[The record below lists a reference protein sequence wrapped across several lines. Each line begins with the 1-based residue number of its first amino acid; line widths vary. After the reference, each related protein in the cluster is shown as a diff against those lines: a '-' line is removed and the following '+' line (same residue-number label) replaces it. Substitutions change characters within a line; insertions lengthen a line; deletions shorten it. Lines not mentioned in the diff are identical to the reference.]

1 MSEST
6 VENNDFEL
14 PDGER
19 LADGPA
25 LVVDVGGFEGP
36 LDLLLALAR
45 TQQVDLSKIS
55 ILALAEQYLDFI
67 DRARDLKIEIAAD
80 YLVMAAWLAYLKS
93 RLLLPEPPADEEPS
107 AADLAADLA
116 QRLQHLEAIRQAGAR
131 LMTRHRLTH
140 DFFARGMPEQ
150 MKEGPS
156 SGYTATIYDL
166 LHAYAFQRQKAGLQS
181 VSLPKRQVWSL
192 ADARETLQRLVGRAG
207 EWMQLDMFLIEYV
220 VEPSMRATVFASS
233 FSATLELV
241 KEGHIDLQQE
251 EAFAPLW
258 LRRREHSSMNGEKN
272 S

>member
-1 MSEST
+1 M
-6 VENNDFEL
+6 VETNDFEL

-19 LADGPA
+19 LAEGPA

-45 TQQVDLSKIS
+45 SQQVDLSKIS
-55 ILALAEQYLDFI
+55 ILALADQYLAFI
-67 DRARDLKIEIAAD
+67 EQARDLKIEIAAD

-140 DFFARGMPEQ
+140 DFFARGMPEA
-150 MKEGPS
+150 MAEGPS
-156 SGYTATIYDL
+156 SGYTATLYDL
-166 LHAYAFQRQKAGLQS
+166 LHAYSFQRQRVALSS
-181 VSLPKRQVWSL
+181 VTLPRRTVWSL
-192 ADARETLQRLVGRAG
+192 ADARERLQRLVGIAG
-207 EWMQLDMFLIEYV
+207 EWTQLDLFLMEYL
-220 VEPSMRATVFASS
+220 VEPEMRATVFASS

-241 KEGHIDLQQE
+241 KEGKIEVQQE
-251 EAFAPLW
+251 TAFAPLW
-258 LRRREHSSMNGEKN
+258 LRRRETVRLVNGETN